1 MTTVAVLHHA
11 LGRTTGVTGFA
22 ETLAADG
29 HTVVVPDLFDGRTFT
44 EVADGVAY
52 ADALGPEAVAAGFD
66 AAVPAGTDPL
76 VVVGF
81 SLGVLGAQRIAQTR
95 PGVAGAVLCHSCIPA
110 AWFGAW
116 PATVP
121 VRVHACAADPFFT
134 GDGDDAAARE
144 LVAAVPGAMLHLYPG
159 AGHLF
164 AEPGTPDH
172 VPAAA
177 ALLERRVRAFVAAV
191 SGRS

>member
-81 SLGVLGAQRIAQTR
+81 SLGV
-95 PGVAGAVLCHSCIPA
+95 
-110 AWFGAW
+110 
-116 PATVP
+116 
-121 VRVHACAADPFFT
+121 HACAADPFFT